1 VTDFGY
7 VFSINS
13 LSDKPRLLV
22 CNIVSLVI
30 GTMTLVENFRLQS
43 NVDFTKLQTLFE
55 PPLFIVGVDF

>member
-7 VFSINS
+7 VFSIDS

-22 CNIVSLVI
+22 CSIVSSVI
-30 GTMTLVENFRLQS
+30 GTMTVVNFRVQS